1 MTNFRK
7 NSREDNYFFLR
18 FFRAKINSGALLII
32 VACLAIFVANSPWA
46 DFYNS
51 LWNHPVLLQVGSFN
65 LFSHDGHPMTVMSF
79 INDALMAVFFFSI
92 GLEIKREVL
101 VGQLSSFRRAMLP
114 VCAAFGGMIFPV
126 LIYHLIAP
134 TGVESSGLAI
144 PMATDIAFSLGVL
157 SMFGNRVPLSLKIFL
172 TAFAVVDDIGGILVI
187 ALFYSNGIETMYL
200 IGAGILLLILFIG
213 NRRRVMTSS
222 FYLLLGI
229 GVWYMTLQSGIHS
242 TIAGVLVAFMV
253 PAIPQIN
260 VSKYINRISE
270 GVKDFPTNG
279 KKSSIILNSHELIAL
294 HLIESASKHVVSP
307 LQRLEDSMHGLIN
320 FLVMPL
326 FAFANAGVSL
336 ASGTQLV
343 GIVSIGV
350 TSGLVLG
357 KFVGI
362 LLFTWL
368 AIKIRLVRLPD
379 NMNWPMVAGVA
390 LLGGIGFTVSLF
402 ISNLS
407 FADTAPALLNQAKM
421 GVFSG
426 TIIAGT
432 LGVLV
437 LSFVLPKR
445 QSKKEI

>member
-7 NSREDNYFFLR
+7 KSHEDNYFFLR

-32 VACLAIFVANSPWA
+32 VACLAVFVANSPWA

-65 LFSHDGHPMTVMSF
+65 LFSHHGHPMTVMSF

-134 TGVESSGLAI
+134 SGVESSGLAI

-157 SMFGNRVPLSLKIFL
+157 SIFGDRVPLSLKIFL
-172 TAFAVVDDIGGILVI
+172 TAFAVVDDMGGILVI

-200 IGAGILLLILFIG
+200 VGACVLLIILFLG
-213 NRRRVMTSS
+213 NRRRIMAPG
-222 FYLLLGI
+222 FYLILGI

-242 TIAGVLVAFMV
+242 TIAGVLVAFTV

-260 VSKYINRISE
+260 VSKYINRISDGIKSFPE
-270 GVKDFPTNG
+270 GG
-279 KKSSIILNSHELIAL
+279 KKPSIILNKHELVAL
-294 HLIESASKHVVSP
+294 HLIESASNHVVSP
-307 LQRLEDSMHGLIN
+307 LQRLEDRMHGMIN

-326 FAFANAGVSL
+326 FAFANAGISL
-336 ASGTQLV
+336 DGNTQLV

-350 TSGLVLG
+350 ASGLVLG
-357 KFVGI
+357 KFIGI
-362 LLFTWL
+362 LSFTWL

-379 NMNWPMVAGVA
+379 KMNWPMVSGIA

-407 FADTAPALLNQAKM
+407 FADIAPELLNQAKI
-421 GVFSG
+421 GVFGG
-426 TIIAGT
+426 TIIAGI

-437 LSFVLPKR
+437 LSFVLPKCPSEKR
-445 QSKKEI
+445 F

>member
-1 MTNFRK
+1 MANHRK
-7 NSREDNYFFLR
+7 NSHEDNYFFLR

-32 VACLAIFVANSPWA
+32 VACLAVLIANSPWA

-51 LWNHPVLLQVGSFN
+51 LWSHPVLLQVGSFN
-65 LFSHDGHPMTVMSF
+65 LFSHHGHPMTVMSF

-126 LIYHLIAP
+126 LVYHLVAP
-134 TGVESSGLAI
+134 TGLEAGGLAI

-157 SMFGNRVPLSLKIFL
+157 SIFGDRVPLSLKIFL

-200 IGAGILLLILFIG
+200 IGAGILLLILFLG
-213 NRRRVMTSS
+213 NRRRVMTPG

-270 GVKDFPTNG
+270 GVKNFPESG
-279 KKSSIILNSHELIAL
+279 KKSSIILNKHELVAL
-294 HLIESASKHVVSP
+294 HLIESSSKHVVSP
-307 LQRLEDSMHGLIN
+307 LQRLEDRMHGMIN

-326 FAFANAGVSL
+326 FAFANAGISL
-336 ASGTQLV
+336 ASTTQLV
-343 GIVSIGV
+343 GLVSIGV
-350 TSGLVLG
+350 ASGLVVG
-357 KFVGI
+357 KFIGI

-407 FADTAPALLNQAKM
+407 FGHIAPELLNQAKI

-426 TIIAGT
+426 TIIAGI
-432 LGVLV
+432 LGILV
-437 LSFVLPKR
+437 LSFVLPKCP
-445 QSKKEI
+445 SKKSF